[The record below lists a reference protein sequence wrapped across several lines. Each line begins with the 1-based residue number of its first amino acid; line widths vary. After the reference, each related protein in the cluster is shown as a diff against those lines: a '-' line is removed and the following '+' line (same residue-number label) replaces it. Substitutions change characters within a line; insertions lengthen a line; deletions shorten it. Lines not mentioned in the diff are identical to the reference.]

1 MPRKAREVS
10 ATGIYHVMIRGIN
23 RQDIFEEPEDFWK
36 FIEILGS
43 LSEVLAEDMKSKI
56 CTCHIYAYCIM
67 PNHVHILIQERDWT
81 ISQCVKPHD

>member
-43 LSEVLAEDMKSKI
+43 LSEVLAVVIVTMFAI
-56 CTCHIYAYCIM
+56 ANGMRY
-67 PNHVHILIQERDWT
+67 
-81 ISQCVKPHD
+81 